1 MKTIEFCAGNLR
13 ENKRVWEAL
22 EEIHDI
28 ELIDYGCLGYC
39 GNCYSESFAIVDG
52 RLVNADTSESLIEKI
67 MRKLNDEN

>member
-22 EEIHDI
+22 EKIHDI

-52 RLVNADTSESLIEKI
+52 RLVNADTSEALIEKI
-67 MRKLNDEN
+67 IRKLNEEN